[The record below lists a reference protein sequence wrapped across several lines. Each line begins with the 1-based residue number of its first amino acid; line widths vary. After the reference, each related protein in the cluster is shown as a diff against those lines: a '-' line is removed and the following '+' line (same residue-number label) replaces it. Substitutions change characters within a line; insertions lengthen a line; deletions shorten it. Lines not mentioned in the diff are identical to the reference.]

1 MFIDANE
8 VPEAT
13 VVETDI
19 CIVGAGAA
27 GITIACE
34 FIGTRFRVCV
44 LESGG
49 FASDPKTQGLYR
61 GTNVGHHYYDLDVCR
76 LRYFGGSTNC
86 WGGWCRP
93 LKPVDFKEQPWV
105 PYSGWP
111 FSFENLEPYYRR
123 AQAICQLGPY
133 GYDVSYL
140 KTQIGSELLPLDQ
153 GRLVTDV
160 IQFSPPTRFGEVYRL
175 VIKSAANVRTYLSA
189 NVTNIETGET
199 PNAVTRLRAE
209 TLSGRKFWI
218 TAKCYILAA
227 GGLESP
233 RLLLISNAA
242 EKTGLGNRYDL
253 VGRFLLSV
261 RQSDSVRHFRR

>member
-1 MFIDANE
+1 
-8 VPEAT
+8 
-13 VVETDI
+13 
-19 CIVGAGAA
+19 
-27 GITIACE
+27 
-34 FIGTRFRVCV
+34 
-44 LESGG
+44 
-49 FASDPKTQGLYR
+49 
-61 GTNVGHHYYDLDVCR
+61 VCR
-76 LRYFGGSTNC
+76 LRYFGGSTNE

-93 LKPVDFKEQPWV
+93 LKPIDFEEQPWV

-111 FSFENLEPYYRR
+111 FSFGDLEPYYRR

-133 GYDVSYL
+133 GYDISYL

-160 IQFSPPTRFGEVYRL
+160 IQFSPPTRFGEVYRPE
-175 VIKSAANVRTYLSA
+175 IKSAANVRTYLSA
-189 NVTNIETGET
+189 NVTNIETGEP
-199 PNAVTRLRAE
+199 PNAITRLRAE

-227 GGLESP
+227 GGLESA

-253 VGRFLLSV
+253 VGRFFMDHPEPEVGLLLPVDLDDRRWLAYCVDYYGRDPLLPLGVLSPRRSILEEEQILHCSV
-261 RQSDSVRHFRR
+261 GLKFQNRSRQELGGNANRIGSLARSI